1 MKIEKSGREEKTIY
15 SSEESVKLG
24 KNQKKYSKIQNKVK
38 LKDE

>member
-24 KNQKKYSKIQNKVK
+24 KNQKKSILKFKIK
-38 LKDE
+38 